1 MITYHIIVKIKMIY
15 LQTYLYKYLISLVYF
30 KYIYTFIFNNIK
42 HKRYKFFRK
51 GYKTI
56 FRILV
61 ISYFFMYKII

>member
-42 HKRYKFFRK
+42 HTKYKFFRK
-51 GYKTI
+51 AYKTI
-56 FRILV
+56 F
-61 ISYFFMYKII
+61 